1 MSKLLAGLSGAGAET
16 DPCSPDV
23 RLRGRTYAISF
34 ERVWS
39 AALALVTGELRRW
52 SLMAADDET
61 GLIEAVAMSWPRGRE
76 DKVEIRVS
84 LDANAQTR
92 VDVSARP
99 RDGKADLG
107 RNARRIGS
115 FVAKLD
121 ERLEASPT
129 QILDPTHTPTWT
141 S

>member
-1 MSKLLAGLSGAGAET
+1 MSRLLAGLSGAGAET
-16 DPCSPDV
+16 DPSSPDV

-34 ERVWS
+34 ERVWK
-39 AALALVTGELRRW
+39 AALTLVNGELRRW

-61 GLIEAVAMSWPRGRE
+61 GVIEAVATSWPRAKE

-115 FVAKLD
+115 FIAKLD
-121 ERLEASPT
+121 KRLEAAPA
-129 QILDPTHTPTWT
+129 QILDPTRAPTWT